1 MMPVILRWLLC
12 LSRSILT
19 FNVISL
25 FQLARAAQELLMSVC
40 MNCSQHDASDT
51 KVVGLLMK
59 INFNFQCN
67 FIVSVG

>member
-1 MMPVILRWLLC
+1 
-12 LSRSILT
+12 
-19 FNVISL
+19 
-25 FQLARAAQELLMSVC
+25 MSVC

-67 FIVSVG
+67 FIVSFG